1 MAVKRNLMAPSKANE
16 EVTVNVRKIDNGFI
30 IRRSSYDDK
39 GNYKSSEHFSA
50 TAPQI
55 PVPAAPS
62 KPAPAKPAPKPA
74 PRATG
79 GKKP

>member
-1 MAVKRNLMAPSKANE
+1 MAVKRNLASPAKTNE
-16 EVTVNVRKIDNGFI
+16 EVTVNVRKIENGFI

-39 GNYKSSEHFSA
+39 GGYKSSEHFSA

-74 PRATG
+74 SRSTG
-79 GKKP
+79 GKKS